1 MVSPDAL
8 EMVGP
13 VKAVFSDA
21 WYRASGMRP
30 VLRAQV
36 RIHRH
41 TYRGQ
46 RWHVA
51 QDLTTGQFL
60 RFDAMAYRAISLMD
74 GVRTVD
80 EVWHILVSGH
90 ADEAPSQDDLIKLL
104 TQLYQANLLRVD
116 QRSDVTELV
125 ERGERNRWNKLKS
138 MFMNPMSVRL
148 PLFSPDKAMGVLVNA
163 VPNWVWKLALALWAV
178 LIVVGGVA
186 VAMHWPALTDDLS
199 AQVFTPEKLLWLVLI
214 FPVLK
219 AIHEFGHCLALKAL
233 GGTVHEVGLM
243 FLIFVPVPYV
253 EASQSYTF
261 ASKWQRMLVG
271 AAGMIIEIGV
281 AALCVLL
288 WIDASPGVFKSVL
301 HQVIILASVTTV
313 IFNAN
318 PLLRFDGYY
327 ILSDWLEMPNL
338 ANRAN
343 QVVQSWVKRK
353 LFGVEATPPQETPSE
368 KRWLVPYALSSHVYR
383 LIVTFTIVFMVAEHY
398 LGVGLVLAGWS
409 VWNSLL
415 KPVYNFAQY
424 LAVDPGLY
432 GRRQRALGV
441 TFLTLLTTGAMA
453 FGLPVNSATNAQGVV
468 WASEQSRVLVPVACF
483 GDRQFVKAGERVKT
497 GQPLFA
503 CLDPGYQAEV
513 TREEARLDEFQRKSA
528 LARTVDRVQWST
540 SQSQVQLQGERLKR
554 ARQRAKETIV
564 VSPHDGWFVPSS
576 YALIEGRYL
585 ARGELI
591 ANVVEREHLSM
602 MAVVPQ
608 GTVDLV
614 RQQTVRVEA
623 RLAENIWKPYASQ
636 VLREVPA
643 GQRELPS
650 MALAIEGGGD
660 IGLDPKAANNQ
671 KAPIALD
678 HFFQF
683 ELAPTDGLLPEHLGG
698 RVHVRFE
705 HPPEPMAVQW
715 YRTVRQMFI
724 RRFAV

>member
-1 MVSPDAL
+1 MVEADAL
-8 EMVGP
+8 EMVGT

-21 WYRASGMRP
+21 WYRTGALCP

-46 RWHVA
+46 RWHVV

-60 RFDAMAYRAISLMD
+60 RFDPLAYHAISLMD

-80 EVWHILVSGH
+80 QIWRHLVREH

-104 TQLYQANLLRVD
+104 TQLYQANLLRTD
-116 QRSDVTELV
+116 QRVDVTELV
-125 ERGERNRWNKLKS
+125 ERGQRNRWNKLKS

-148 PLFSPDKAMGVLVNA
+148 PLFSPDRFMGMVVS
-163 VPNWVWKLALALWAV
+163 ALPQWLWLTLFVLWAV
-178 LIVVGGVA
+178 LIAVGGVT
-186 VAMHWPALTDDLS
+186 VAMHWQALTDDLS
-199 AQVFTPEKLLWLVLI
+199 AQVFTPEKMVGLLLI

-281 AALCVLL
+281 ASMCVLL
-288 WIDASPGVFKSVL
+288 WVDASDGVFKSVM
-301 HQVIILASVTTV
+301 HQTLILASVTTV

-343 QVVQSWVKRK
+343 AVVQSWVKRR
-353 LFGVEATPPQETPSE
+353 LFGVEETPPKETVAE
-368 KRWLVPYALSSHVYR
+368 QRWLVPYAFASHIYR
-383 LIVTFTIVFMVAEHY
+383 LTVTFSIVFLVAEHY

-409 VWNSLL
+409 LWNSIF
-415 KPVYNFAQY
+415 KPVFKYFQY
-424 LAVDPGLY
+424 LVMDPGLQ
-432 GRRQRALGV
+432 GRRHRAVAV
-441 TFLTLLTTGAMA
+441 TGLTFVTTGALA
-453 FGLPVNSATNAQGVV
+453 FGVPVDSATNAEAVV
-468 WASEQSRVLVPVACF
+468 WASEQSRIRVPVSCF
-483 GDRQFVKAGERVKT
+483 GDRQFVKAGERVRT
-497 GQPLFA
+497 GQPLFV
-503 CLDPGYQAEV
+503 CSDPGYQAEV
-513 TREEARLDEFQRKSA
+513 TREEARMDEAQRKSA
-528 LARTVDRVQWST
+528 LARTVDRVQWSI
-540 SQSQVQLQGERLKR
+540 SQRQVQLQNDRLNR
-554 ARQRAKETIV
+554 ARERAKETVV
-564 VSPHDGWFVPSS
+564 VSPHDGWFVPASP
-576 YALIEGRYL
+576 ALIEGRYL
-585 ARGELI
+585 ARGEVI
-591 ANVVEREHLSM
+591 ANVVERQHLSM

-608 GTVDLV
+608 SAIDLV
-614 RQQTVRVEA
+614 RQQTDEVQV
-623 RLAENIWKPYASQ
+623 RLAENIWQAYPSKI
-636 VLREVPA
+636 LREVPA
-643 GQRELPS
+643 GMRELPS
-650 MALAIEGGGD
+650 MALAIEGGGE
-660 IGLDPKAANNQ
+660 IGLDPKAANQQ
-671 KAPIALD
+671 KQPIALD

-683 ELAPTDGLLPEHLGG
+683 ELVPIHDLLPEHLGG
-698 RVHVRFE
+698 RAYVRFE
-705 HPPEPMAVQW
+705 HPAEPMAVQW
-715 YRTVRQMFI
+715 YRKVRQMFI

>member
-1 MVSPDAL
+1 
-8 EMVGP
+8 
-13 VKAVFSDA
+13 
-21 WYRASGMRP
+21 MRP

-60 RFDAMAYRAISLMD
+60 RFDVMAYRAISLMD
-74 GVRTVD
+74 GVRSVD
-80 EVWHILVSGH
+80 DIWHMLVRGH

-104 TQLYQANLLRVD
+104 TQLYQANLLRID
-116 QRSDVTELV
+116 QRADATELV

-138 MFMNPMSVRL
+138 MFMNPLSVRI
-148 PLFSPDKAMGVLVNA
+148 PLFSPDRAMGVLVDA
-163 VPNWVWKLALALWAV
+163 VPSWVWKLALALWAV
-178 LIVVGGVA
+178 LIAVGGVA

-199 AQVFTPEKLLWLVLI
+199 AQVFTPEKIFWLVLI

-261 ASKWQRMLVG
+261 SNKWQRMLVG
-271 AAGMIIEIGV
+271 AAGMIIEVGV

-288 WIDASPGVFKSVL
+288 WIDASSGAFKSVL
-301 HQVIILASVTTV
+301 HQVIILASVSTV

-343 QVVQSWVKRK
+343 KVVQSWVKRK
-353 LFGVEATPPQETPSE
+353 LFGVEENPPQETPAE
-368 KRWLVPYALSSHVYR
+368 RRWLVPYALSSHVYR
-383 LIVTFTIVFMVAEHY
+383 LFVTFTIVFMVAEYY
-398 LGVGLVLAGWS
+398 LAVGLVLAGWS
-409 VWNSLL
+409 IWNSLL
-415 KPVYNFAQY
+415 KPVFNFMQY
-424 LAVDPGLY
+424 LAVDPGLH
-432 GRRQRALGV
+432 GRRQRAWGV
-441 TFLTLLTTGAMA
+441 TMLSLVTTGALA
-453 FGLPVNSATNAQGVV
+453 FGVPVDSATNAQGVV

-513 TREEARLDEFQRKSA
+513 SREEARMDEFERKSA
-528 LARTVDRVQWST
+528 LARTVDRVQWSI
-540 SQSQVQLQGERLKR
+540 SQSQVQLQSERLKR
-554 ARQRAKETIV
+554 ARQRAKETVV

-576 YALIEGRYL
+576 HALIEGRYL
-585 ARGELI
+585 SRGELI
-591 ANVVEREHLSM
+591 AHVVEREHLTM
-602 MAVVPQ
+602 MAVVTQ
-608 GTVDLV
+608 STVDLV
-614 RQQTVRVEA
+614 RQQTRDVEV
-623 RLAENIWKPYASQ
+623 RLAENIWKPYPSS

-643 GQRELPS
+643 GLRELPS

-660 IGLDPKAANNQ
+660 IGLDPKAANDQ

-683 ELAPTDGLLPEHLGG
+683 ELAPNDSLLPEHLGG
-698 RVHVRFE
+698 RVHVRFA
-705 HPPEPMAVQW
+705 HPPEPMAMQW
-715 YRTVRQMFI
+715 YRSVRQMFM
-724 RRFAV
+724 RRFAI

>member
-1 MVSPDAL
+1 
-8 EMVGP
+8 
-13 VKAVFSDA
+13 
-21 WYRASGMRP
+21 MRP